1 VLASTVGSIMSYEAV
16 PERTVLGLPLADRLL
31 LAVGAP
37 ALGMV
42 LGFFLPRLARWAA
55 TLPWAPL
62 QGPLKLVASFD
73 KRWVDV
79 VAVGAGL
86 VLGLGFAA
94 AAFAESTKLTL
105 TDTGVELR
113 RNDKT
118 RNVARAAVDA
128 VFVDGK
134 DLVVLDRES
143 RQLVRERYEGKAD
156 EVERAFRAH
165 RYPWLPADPYAELY
179 RRWVPD
185 MPDLPPAVNA
195 VLKARAVAL
204 TKKIAVDVAE
214 LRDDVQKLGYVVRD
228 EGSRQYWRPL
238 IRS

>member
-1 VLASTVGSIMSYEAV
+1 MSYETV
-16 PERTVLGLPLADRLL
+16 PDRTVLGLPLVDRLVL
-31 LAVGAP
+31 GAGAP
-37 ALGMV
+37 ALGLV

-55 TLPWAPL
+55 TLPWVPL
-62 QGPLKLVASFD
+62 QGPLKLIASFD
-73 KRWVDV
+73 QRWVDIV
-79 VAVGAGL
+79 CIGAGL

-94 AAFAESTKLTL
+94 AGFADSTKLTL
-105 TDTGVELR
+105 TDTDVELR
-113 RNDKT
+113 RNDTT

-143 RQLVRERYEGKAD
+143 RQLLRERYEGKAAD
-156 EVERAFRAH
+156 VERAFQAH
-165 RYPWLPADPYAELY
+165 RYPWLPADPYVGLY

-185 MPDLPPAVNA
+185 MPDLPPAANA
-195 VLKARAVAL
+195 VLKAREVAL
-204 TKKIAVDVAE
+204 TKKIPVDVAE
-214 LRDDVQKLGYVVRD
+214 LRDEVQKLGYVVRD